1 MAKFL
6 AEVITIISEQKSL
19 SDFRGSREM
28 LHYAYLTKIKEYNS
42 KIMREAKE
50 AMEKQEHED
59 YINKIKRHTSKIQQD
74 QKEAEERE
82 KMKIQKE

>member
-6 AEVITIISEQKSL
+6 AEIITIISEEKSL

-42 KIMREAKE
+42 RVRQEADE
-50 AMEKQEHED
+50 AVLND
-59 YINKIKRHTSKIQQD
+59 
-74 QKEAEERE
+74 
-82 KMKIQKE
+82 